1 MICYFTFYNFFLRR
15 RFLILS
21 VLLQKALVNEVHSPL
36 TGFLSESK
44 SEVPLRMDWSML
56 VQTRVSL
63 SGPSQC
69 PTPEE
74 RRKKERERETERET
88 FALS

>member
-1 MICYFTFYNFFLRR
+1 M
-15 RFLILS
+15 
-21 VLLQKALVNEVHSPL
+21 LLQKALVNEMHSPL

-69 PTPEE
+69 PTPE
-74 RRKKERERETERET
+74 KKERESERDIMNNELQMIMT
-88 FALS
+88 GICFTAF